1 MSDIT
6 MRRNCYGNVALVC
19 GFNDTH
25 HAFTAPSYSDEVR
38 VPWPRARGQDQQW
51 LSRFPTLLR
60 RNDYAGLMFKK
71 FKR

>member
-1 MSDIT
+1 

-25 HAFTAPSYSDEVR
+25 HSFTAPSYSDEVR
-38 VPWPRARGQDQQW
+38 VPWPRARGQDQQR

-60 RNDYAGLMFKK
+60 RNDYASLVFKK
-71 FKR
+71 FER